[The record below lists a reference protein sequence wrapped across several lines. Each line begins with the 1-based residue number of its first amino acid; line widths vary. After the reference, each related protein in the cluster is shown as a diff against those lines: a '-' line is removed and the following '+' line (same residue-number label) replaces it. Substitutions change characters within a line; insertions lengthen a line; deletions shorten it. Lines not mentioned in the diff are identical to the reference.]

1 MQPTLDDEKTK
12 ELLAEVLTEML
23 HQKKGVFYDLI
34 LGALEEIGLSNAILE
49 GEASEI
55 IDEREIL
62 DILQAES

>member
-34 LGALEEIGLSNAILE
+34 LGALEEIGLSNAIFE
-49 GEASEI
+49 GEANEI
-55 IDEREIL
+55 IDECEIL